1 MSEPTTAALGVL
13 GLSLPALRGEQGGR
27 VFYLTLPTNGVLTG
41 FFPADIESDDKRSQ
55 RPMDPNHARQIRDY
69 ITTNTDGYAL
79 GALVYAVD
87 SAGHFDEVVPGSGI
101 GVLRLPLDAQLRS
114 IDGQHRREGLRL
126 SVAAAPV
133 LQQQSTAVVIY
144 VEPELDRR
152 RQMFS
157 DMNNTARKV
166 SKALNVS
173 FDARDSFARA
183 ASELSDHHPLLAGR
197 IDRANARVLPGSGN
211 LYTLASIYDALKR
224 LFVGPTGRVKDS
236 SRFDQSEIL
245 ARGNVFFDALAI
257 GRAELQEK
265 DANTLDELRAQ
276 SILLSSTT
284 LRVLAS
290 AVWTANQE
298 RHSELNADELAAN
311 IAAIDFRPNA
321 SVWQDAGFVSPGRS
335 TPNARS
341 QEMKAASD
349 QLAHILGNNR

>member
-1 MSEPTTAALGVL
+1 MSDTASTALGAL

-69 ITTNTDGYAL
+69 ITTNSDGYAL

-87 SAGHFDEVVPGSGI
+87 SAGNFDEVVPGSGI

-126 SVAAAPV
+126 SVAAVPA

-183 ASELSDHHPLLAGR
+183 ASELSDSHPLLIGR
-197 IDRANARVLPGSGN
+197 IDRTNARVLPGSGDI
-211 LYTLASIYDALKR
+211 YTLASIYDALKR
-224 LFVGPTGRVKDS
+224 LFVGPSGRVKDS
-236 SRFDQSEIL
+236 SRFDQREIL
-245 ARGNVFFDALAI
+245 TRGKDFFDALAS
-257 GRAELQEK
+257 GRNELQER
-265 DANTLDELRAQ
+265 DPNRLDELRVQ

-290 AVWTANQE
+290 AVWSAQQNSP
-298 RHSELNADELAAN
+298 SEMNVDE
-311 IAAIDFRPNA
+311 IAGKFEAIDFRPNA
-321 SVWQDAGFVSPGRS
+321 EVWQDTGFVSPGRS

-349 QLAHILGNNR
+349 RLALILNDNR